1 MASNTFCASYI
12 SGDSVMLM
20 TFNSA
25 AECTNWNH
33 DVAKIKDK
41 MAWINT
47 QWYPLLRV
55 PLYQNEWIPMYKAFD
70 QKWGSDYVPA
80 DIKSS
85 LVDVMDL
92 YP

>member
-1 MASNTFCASYI
+1 MATNTFRASYI
-12 SGDSVMLM
+12 SGDLVMQM

-25 AECTNWNH
+25 AECTDWNH
-33 DVAKIKDK
+33 DVTKIKDK

-47 QWYPLLRV
+47 QWHPFPQV
-55 PLYQNEWIPMYKAFD
+55 SLYQNEWILMFKAFK

-85 LVDVMDL
+85 LVDIKI
-92 YP
+92 